1 MAVKIVRL
9 RSSEDVIGDV
19 GSENSESIRVSNP
32 AMLMPVGDP
41 RGGNVQMG
49 LAPWMPFS
57 DQKEIDFP
65 RDWVLVVVD
74 PVQDLVNNY
83 NQAFGSGIVVPQVKV
98 NQKTLLQ
105 E

>member
-19 GSENSESIRVSNP
+19 VSENSESIRVSNP

-98 NQKTLLQ
+98 KQKTLLQ

>member
-1 MAVKIVRL
+1 MAVKLLRL
-9 RSSEDVIGDV
+9 KSSEDIIGDV
-19 GSENSESIRVSNP
+19 VSENSEYITVSNP

-49 LAPWMPFS
+49 LAPWLPFS

-65 RDWVLVVVD
+65 RDWVLVVAD
-74 PVQDLVNNY
+74 AVQDIVNNY
-83 NQAFGSGIVVPQVKV
+83 NQVFGSGIVVPQVNV

>member
-1 MAVKIVRL
+1 MAVKIIRL

-19 GSENSESIRVSNP
+19 VSENSESIRVGNP

-83 NQAFGSGIVVPQVKV
+83 NQVFGSGIVVPQAKI

>member
-1 MAVKIVRL
+1 MRL

-19 GSENSESIRVSNP
+19 VSENSESIRVSNP

>member
-9 RSSEDVIGDV
+9 KSSEDVIGDV
-19 GSENSESIRVSNP
+19 VSENSENIRVSNP

>member
-9 RSSEDVIGDV
+9 RSREDVIGDV
-19 GSENSESIRVSNP
+19 LSENSESIRVSNP

>member
-19 GSENSESIRVSNP
+19 VSENSESIRVSNP

-98 NQKTLLQ
+98 SQKTLLQ

>member
-1 MAVKIVRL
+1 MAVKLLRL
-9 RSSEDVIGDV
+9 KSSEDIIGDV
-19 GSENSESIRVSNP
+19 VSENSEYITVSNP

-49 LAPWMPFS
+49 LAPWLPFS

-65 RDWVLVVVD
+65 RDWVLVVAD
-74 PVQDLVNNY
+74 AVQDIVNNY
-83 NQAFGSGIVVPQVKV
+83 NQVFGSGIVVPQVKV

>member
-9 RSSEDVIGDV
+9 KSSEDIIGEVVEDNF
-19 GSENSESIRVSNP
+19 EFITVSNP
-32 AMLMPVGDP
+32 AMLMPVGSP
-41 RGGNVQMG
+41 TGGNVQMG

-65 RDWVLVVVD
+65 RDWVLVMVD

>member
-19 GSENSESIRVSNP
+19 VSENSESIRVSNP

-49 LAPWMPFS
+49 VAPWTPFS

>member
-9 RSSEDVIGDV
+9 KSSEDVIGDV
-19 GSENSESIRVSNP
+19 VSENSENIRVSNP

-65 RDWVLVVVD
+65 RDWVLVVGD

>member
-19 GSENSESIRVSNP
+19 VSENSESLRVSNP

>member
-1 MAVKIVRL
+1 
-9 RSSEDVIGDV
+9 
-19 GSENSESIRVSNP
+19 
-32 AMLMPVGDP
+32 MLMPVGDP

-74 PVQDLVNNY
+74 PVQDLANNY

>member
-1 MAVKIVRL
+1 MAVKLLRL
-9 RSSEDVIGDV
+9 KSSEDIIGDIV
-19 GSENSESIRVSNP
+19 SENSEYITVSNP

-41 RGGNVQMG
+41 RAGNVQMG
-49 LAPWMPFS
+49 LAPWLPFS

-65 RDWVLVVVD
+65 RDWILVITD
-74 PVQDLVNNY
+74 AVQDIVNNY

>member
-19 GSENSESIRVSNP
+19 VSENSESIRVSNP